1 MCCRLPITMHMRC
14 LFRSTSR
21 CGKLSRPPCRSFA
34 RRWNRMGLGWGA
46 LVSAMGLLGRA
57 GSRVLGL
64 GVLVGVA
71 AGLPGLLAA
80 GPRVILIL

>member
-1 MCCRLPITMHMRC
+1 ML
-14 LFRSTSR
+14 
-21 CGKLSRPPCRSFA
+21 
-34 RRWNRMGLGWGA
+34 
-46 LVSAMGLLGRA
+46 AMGLPGRA